1 LKKIIKFSF
10 IECCSGIQVVTHT
23 LFPCLNSSKT
33 NAMLLNLNCKIF
45 SLFLINKKSAKN
57 SVVHFVHAS
66 STSSSS
72 SILEKK
78 RLHGMPF
85 CMSCSCSLL
94 YLLWWSHGARQFYL
108 DVLILKFG
116 EANSCWTELANFLS
130 LDATT
135 IATISKLNDNE
146 LQSKLR
152 DSKRLM
158 KERNPKASE
167 PNIIK
172 R

>member
-1 LKKIIKFSF
+1 
-10 IECCSGIQVVTHT
+10 
-23 LFPCLNSSKT
+23 
-33 NAMLLNLNCKIF
+33 
-45 SLFLINKKSAKN
+45 
-57 SVVHFVHAS
+57 
-66 STSSSS
+66 
-72 SILEKK
+72 
-78 RLHGMPF
+78 
-85 CMSCSCSLL
+85 
-94 YLLWWSHGARQFYL
+94 
-108 DVLILKFG
+108 VLILKFG
-116 EANSCWTELANFLS
+116 EANSCLTELANFLS